1 MAATAAAVVGVVV
14 AIAVAV
20 AAVVVETMKLILLS
34 RWRCPSHP
42 GADRSPHPRL
52 TSQLT
57 AAQK

>member
-14 AIAVAV
+14 AIAV